1 MAATLEELE
10 ARIAALEAQQADY
23 RAVLTT
29 INAPAV
35 QTRAQFD
42 RIDNRIAQVEQ
53 TLGQHGQQ
61 TTARFNAV
69 DEHLSELKDLIIG
82 LSDR

>member
-1 MAATLEELE
+1 MPQTLEQLE

-29 INAPAV
+29 INALGT

-42 RIDNRIAQVEQ
+42 RVHEQIDSVEN
-53 TLGQHGQQ
+53 TLNEH
-61 TTARFNAV
+61 TARFNSI
-69 DEHLSELKDLIIG
+69 DEHLAELKDLIIHK
-82 LSDR
+82 